1 MSGLFVVLVIL
12 AMLGTL
18 GALLVGIVGMA
29 QGGEFNRR
37 NANKLMRTR
46 VVLQAVALAFFAV
59 LMLVAGEG

>member
-1 MSGLFVVLVIL
+1 MSGLFFVLVIL

-18 GALLVGIVGMA
+18 GALIVGIVGMA